1 MDKGINT
8 LKDLLIDC
16 LIEDLS
22 DPDKRS
28 PGLYQVVARVVADNK
43 SDTIPAVRAE
53 TLEGL
58 SPFKLKKQAQ
68 SAQTAQAGTSLYWPH
83 PL

>member
-22 DPDKRS
+22 DPDKQS

-43 SDTIPAVRAE
+43 SDTIPAVRVE

-58 SPFKLKKQAQ
+58 SPFKLKKQA
-68 SAQTAQAGTSLYWPH
+68 
-83 PL
+83 

>member
-1 MDKGINT
+1 MGKEIDT

-16 LIEDLS
+16 LIQDLT
-22 DPDKRS
+22 DPEKRT

-43 SDTIPAVRAE
+43 SDTIPAVKAE

-58 SPFKLKKQAQ
+58 APFKLRKQA
-68 SAQTAQAGTSLYWPH
+68 
-83 PL
+83 